1 MRKPFRSAFLAGLAV
16 LALTSAGCSSAAPAG
31 TDDASDSDSPE
42 ELTSVTY
49 LTSFNT
55 FGRDAYAFVALEKGF
70 FEDAGFDVEIQPGSG
85 TVDVL
90 KLVASGKADFGVGDF
105 QAAALTIANEQ
116 IPVRIVS
123 AIQDKSLAAIATAE
137 GYGVS
142 EPKDLEGKKIADQPG
157 SVNEVLFPVYAE
169 AAGIDASK
177 VTFVPAQPSALP
189 QLLASRQVDAIGQ
202 FVVADGLI
210 RGATGKAGVFLP
222 FSDYLDDLYG
232 NALFA
237 SEERAADDPDSI
249 ARFNEALH
257 EGLEYA
263 IENPEEAGEIL
274 AKYQPTQKADVAAGE
289 ITAMTPYVGDATSN
303 GVLDP
308 ARVDAILALLFDGGA
323 IKAEPDAS
331 TIVAPVK

>member
-1 MRKPFRSAFLAGLAV
+1 MTNTHRSAVVAGLAL
-16 LALTSAGCSSAAPAG
+16 LALAVAGCSSAAPA
-31 TDDASDSDSPE
+31 DSDSDSGSTE
-42 ELTSVTY
+42 EMTKVTY

-55 FGRDAYAFVALEKGF
+55 FGRDAYAYVALEKGF

-116 IPVRIVS
+116 IPARIVS

-137 GYGVS
+137 SYGIS

-169 AAGIDASK
+169 AAGIDAST

-189 QLLASRQVDAIGQ
+189 QLLASKQVDAIGQ

-222 FSDYLDDLYG
+222 FSTYLDDLYG

-237 SEERAADDPDSI
+237 SEKRAADDPDGV

-257 EGLEYA
+257 HGLAYA
-263 IENPEEAGEIL
+263 IDNPEEAGKIL
-274 AKYQPTQKADVAAGE
+274 AKYQPTQKPDVAAGE
-289 ITAMTPYVGDATSN
+289 IKAMTPYVGDTTGN
-303 GVLDP
+303 GILDP

-323 IKAEPDAS
+323 IKTEPDAAA
-331 TIVAPVK
+331 IVAAVK

>member
-1 MRKPFRSAFLAGLAV
+1 MRKPFRSAFVAGLAV
-16 LALTSAGCSSAAPAG
+16 LALTAAGCSSAAPAG
-31 TDDASDSDSPE
+31 NDDASDSDSPE
-42 ELTSVTY
+42 ALTSVTY

-70 FEDAGFDVEIQPGSG
+70 FEDAGFDVEIQP
-85 TVDVL
+85 
-90 KLVASGKADFGVGDF
+90 ASGKADFGVGDF

-137 GYGVS
+137 GYGIS

-289 ITAMTPYVGDATSN
+289 IAAMTPYVGDATSN

-308 ARVDAILALLFDGGA
+308 ARVDAILALLFDAGA